1 MSDEKTVAQ
10 QIKDAIA
17 AAREEWDAETE
28 GLKSKNKEL
37 LGKLREASG
46 VKPEDLAAA
55 EARAEKAEKEL
66 AEANK
71 ALKTANTERE
81 KAVKALETEQGA
93 ARNFAMEAELASA
106 IAEGNVVPA
115 LIPAFKAMIAQQA
128 KADLVDGKYAV
139 TIGDKAARDH
149 IKAFLDSDDGKAFK
163 AAPVNGG
170 GGALGGGGGDTGG
183 KTMHRDQFA
192 TLQPREQTDFVKG
205 GGKIVDQAA

>member
-1 MSDEKTVAQ
+1 MSGGELILYTTEDGNAAIRLRAEDGTVWLTQLDMATLFATTKQ
-10 QIKDAIA
+10 NVSLHIKNIL
-17 AAREEWDAETE
+17 AEGELTEVATVKESLTVQTE
-28 GLKSKNKEL
+28 GGRQVRRSVLLYNLDMILAVGYRVKSPR
-37 LGKLREASG
+37 GTQFRQWATAHLREYL
-46 VKPEDLAAA
+46 VKGFVLD
-55 EARAEKAEKEL
+55 
-66 AEANK
+66 
-71 ALKTANTERE
+71 
-81 KAVKALETEQGA
+81 
-93 ARNFAMEAELASA
+93 
-106 IAEGNVVPA
+106 
-115 LIPAFKAMIAQQA
+115 
-128 KADLVDGKYAV
+128 DDGKYAV